1 VKPVKLKEK
10 VKPVTLKL
18 KLKQELE
25 PKPL

>member
-18 KLKQELE
+18 KPKQELE

>member
-18 KLKQELE
+18 KLKWELKPE
-25 PKPL
+25 PL